1 MLLGAPAARLAAG
14 ALYPPRSE
22 DKKVKGGSPF
32 TLMVLVVLGGLVVQN
47 QQIPAANL
55 ATAKADVMFALHIQ
69 FDE

>member
-14 ALYPPRSE
+14 ALYPSRSE
-22 DKKVKGGSPF
+22 DKKVKGGLPF
-32 TLMVLVVLGGLVVQN
+32 TLMVLVVSGGLVVQN

-55 ATAKADVMFALHIQ
+55 AAAKADVMFALHIQ